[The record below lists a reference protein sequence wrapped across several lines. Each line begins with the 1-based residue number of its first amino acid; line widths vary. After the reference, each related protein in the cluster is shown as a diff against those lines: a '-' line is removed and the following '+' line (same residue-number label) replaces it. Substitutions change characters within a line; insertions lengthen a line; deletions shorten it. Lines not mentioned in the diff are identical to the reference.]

1 MPSQTAVC
9 NTVQH
14 IQLGMTVPHHATI
27 HVAAERWGQQLL
39 TGRLAA
45 AEASAWATGLAVAT
59 EGGVVAAPGFLPK
72 KDEMSRCFMLALAT
86 ATLLTLMIWLSRTLY
101 ARLSVFKAVSM
112 EQTST
117 PLYRNPIYGV
127 AVAGI

>member
-1 MPSQTAVC
+1 MGSER
-9 NTVQH
+9 
-14 IQLGMTVPHHATI
+14 LG
-27 HVAAERWGQQLL
+27 GYLL

-45 AEASAWATGLAVAT
+45 AEASAWAEGLAVAT

-101 ARLSVFKAVSM
+101 ARLSVFKALSM
-112 EQTST
+112 KHTYT
-117 PLYRNPIYGV
+117 PLYRNPIYAVVV
-127 AVAGI
+127 AEI